1 MEISM
6 DDGEQLIVSPFLDQG
21 SVNVK
26 GLTAHAY

>member
-6 DDGEQLIVSPFLDQG
+6 DDSEQLIVSPFLDQG
-21 SVNVK
+21 SVK